1 MIRVKLNLM
10 TDLKTLFNL
19 NKVFMLNI
27 PLHKPVK
34 PTCIDQVR
42 ERIMEI
48 EGESE
53 Q

>member
-1 MIRVKLNLM
+1 MIRAKLNLM
-10 TDLKTLFNL
+10 AELKNHLMQ
-19 NKVFMLNI
+19 NKVSMLNI
-27 PLHKPVK
+27 PMHKPVK
-34 PTCIDQVR
+34 PTYVDQVR